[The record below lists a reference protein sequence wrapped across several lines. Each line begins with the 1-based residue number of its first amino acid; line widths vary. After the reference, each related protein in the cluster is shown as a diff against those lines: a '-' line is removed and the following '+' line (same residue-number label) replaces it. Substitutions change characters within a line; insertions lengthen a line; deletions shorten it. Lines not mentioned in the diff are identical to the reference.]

1 MKTYVFYITLNLIG
15 VVIVILT
22 LFASL
27 KSGEMSRGL
36 MSAIC
41 GIINLAL
48 AISFTL
54 KAVRAIVRE
63 ELENQKTKQES

>member
-22 LFASL
+22 LMSL

-36 MSAIC
+36 MSAVC

>member
-22 LFASL
+22 LMSL

-63 ELENQKTKQES
+63 ELEKQKTKQES

>member
-22 LFASL
+22 LFMSL

-36 MSAIC
+36 MSAVC